1 MGAIVSVACCVL
13 HCRSDRSGLPPTHT
27 RCVARVATWALEVSQ
42 ALFDCQ
48 MHKPLFFSRSI
59 RPAAAR
65 HLCTCSSAMHGSGQ
79 RVRVTRAAS
88 LESLHPAPSPLGHVG
103 ERVGEPPR
111 RVSVGVAKEQGEG
124 RVVRTQARTGR
135 DVAINISARSGIEP
149 CLREGE
155 RSEP

>member
-1 MGAIVSVACCVL
+1 M
-13 HCRSDRSGLPPTHT
+13 
-27 RCVARVATWALEVSQ
+27 WALEVSQ

-48 MHKPLFFSRSI
+48 MDKPLFFSRSI

-135 DVAINISARSGIEP
+135 DVAINISARGGIEP